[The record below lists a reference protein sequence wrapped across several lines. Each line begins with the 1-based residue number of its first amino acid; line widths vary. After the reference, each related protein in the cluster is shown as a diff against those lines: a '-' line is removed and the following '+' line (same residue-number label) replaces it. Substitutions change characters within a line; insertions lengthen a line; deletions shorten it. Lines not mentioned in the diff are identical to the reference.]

1 MKSGNNRKRSWEME
15 QILRFAAVHGF
26 RAEQTGPREVIIE
39 IPAIDRSGK
48 SFIVCQPVRTMDEAR
63 SALGY

>member
-1 MKSGNNRKRSWEME
+1 ME

-26 RAEQTGPREVIIE
+26 SAEQTGLREVIIE